1 MPMEKPAAGDLAP
14 SKAEVLPGDTRS
26 SSPRDVRQSVPRDVR
41 QSVPRDVRQSVPRAG
56 VAQALGLHP
65 LVAFG
70 MFACDWMLFGGEAG
84 SAGVGLA
91 ITIPIALAL
100 TIPSILVQRY
110 SFKDGW
116 GAAIGKGLLVG
127 VLTAIPMPIGSPIT
141 FAGGVLGLLRPR
153 AKALPPAARGPAE

>member
-1 MPMEKPAAGDLAP
+1 MPMDKPAAADLART
-14 SKAEVLPGDTRS
+14 KAEVLPGDARS
-26 SSPRDVRQSVPRDVR
+26 SSTP
-41 QSVPRDVRQSVPRAG
+41 AG

-100 TIPSILVQRY
+100 VIPSILVQRY

-127 VLTAIPMPIGSPIT
+127 VLTAIPMPIGSPVT